1 MIKPIIY
8 PLRIKN
14 GLKRTGGQIMA
25 EKIEI
30 IDRTLQAIQ
39 TELKAPKGQYNKFG
53 NYKYRSCEDILEAV
67 KPILAKYGATIII
80 TDDIEVRGD
89 RYYVRATAVLRVGE
103 KVIGTTQAFARE
115 PEEKRGM
122 DSSQITGTASSYA
135 RKYALNGLLLID
147 DTKDEDSNELH
158 EEKSAKAATSQ
169 KKTNIKTEE
178 EMKATET
185 QTIDS
190 LALTAVMARLA
201 EMSKQLGKTL
211 DEEALCKMVGCE
223 SLDKMTYPQLRVLND
238 NIDKWMGVK
247 K

>member
-1 MIKPIIY
+1 
-8 PLRIKN
+8 
-14 GLKRTGGQIMA
+14 MA

-115 PEEKRGM
+115 PEDKKGM
-122 DSSQITGTASSYA
+122 DTSQITGTASSYA

-147 DTKDEDSNELH
+147 DTKDEDSNELR
-158 EEKSAKAATSQ
+158 EEKAAKAATSQ
-169 KKTNIKTEE
+169 KKIKTEE

-190 LALTAVMARLA
+190 LALTAVKARLA
-201 EMSKQLGKTL
+201 ETSKQLGKTL

-223 SLDKMTYPQLRVLND
+223 SLDKMTYPQLRILND

>member
-1 MIKPIIY
+1 
-8 PLRIKN
+8 
-14 GLKRTGGQIMA
+14 MA

-30 IDRTLQAIQ
+30 TDRTLQAIQ

-67 KPILAKYGATIII
+67 KPILAKHGANLIL
-80 TDDIEVRGD
+80 TDDIDMIGNRF
-89 RYYVRATAVLRVGE
+89 YVRATAVLRLGE
-103 KVIGTTQAFARE
+103 KVIGTSTAFARE
-115 PEEKRGM
+115 PEDKKGM
-122 DSSQITGTASSYA
+122 DASQITGTASSYA

-147 DTKDEDSNELH
+147 DTKDEDSNELR
-158 EEKSAKAATSQ
+158 EEKATKAATSQ
-169 KKTNIKTEE
+169 KKIKTEE

-190 LALTAVMARLA
+190 LALTAVKARLA
-201 EMSKQLGKTL
+201 ETSKQLGRTL
-211 DEEALCKMVGCE
+211 DEEALCKMIGCE
-223 SLDKMTYPQLRVLND
+223 SLDKMTYPQLRILND

>member
-1 MIKPIIY
+1 
-8 PLRIKN
+8 
-14 GLKRTGGQIMA
+14 MA

-169 KKTNIKTEE
+169 KKIKTEE

-185 QTIDS
+185 QTIDA
-190 LALTAVMARLA
+190 LALTAVKARLA
-201 EMSKQLGKTL
+201 ETAKKLGRTL

-223 SLDKMTYPQLRVLND
+223 SLDKMTYPQLRNLND
-238 NIDKWMGVK
+238 NIDKWMEK
-247 K
+247 KNEG

>member
-1 MIKPIIY
+1 
-8 PLRIKN
+8 
-14 GLKRTGGQIMA
+14 MA
-25 EKIEI
+25 EKIEN

-147 DTKDEDSNELH
+147 DTKDEDSNELR
-158 EEKSAKAATSQ
+158 EEKAAKAASQ

-190 LALTAVMARLA
+190 LALTAVKARLA
-201 EMSKQLGKTL
+201 ETSKQLGKTL

-223 SLDKMTYPQLRVLND
+223 SLDKMTYPQLRILND
-238 NIDKWMGVK
+238 NIDKWMGK

>member
-147 DTKDEDSNELH
+147 DTKDEDSNELR
-158 EEKSAKAATSQ
+158 EEKAAKAATSQ
-169 KKTNIKTEE
+169 KKIKTEE

-190 LALTAVMARLA
+190 LALTAVKARLA
-201 EMSKQLGKTL
+201 ETSKQLGKTL

-223 SLDKMTYPQLRVLND
+223 SLDKMTYPQLRVLNE

>member
-1 MIKPIIY
+1 
-8 PLRIKN
+8 
-14 GLKRTGGQIMA
+14 MA

-30 IDRTLQAIQ
+30 IDRTLQVIQ

-67 KPILAKYGATIII
+67 KPILAKHGANLIL
-80 TDDIEVRGD
+80 TDEIEMRGD
-89 RYYVRATAVLRVGE
+89 RFYVRATAVLRVGE
-103 KVIGTTQAFARE
+103 KVIGTSTAFARE
-115 PEEKRGM
+115 PEDKKGM
-122 DSSQITGTASSYA
+122 DASQITGTASSYA

-147 DTKDEDSNELH
+147 DTKDEDSNELR
-158 EEKSAKAATSQ
+158 EEKAARTS
-169 KKTNIKTEE
+169 KKGDVKTEE

-185 QTIDS
+185 QTIDGIA
-190 LALTAVMARLA
+190 LAAVKARLA
-201 EMSKQLGKTL
+201 ETSKQLGKTL

-223 SLDKMTYPQLRVLND
+223 SLDKMTYPQLRNLND

>member
-8 PLRIKN
+8 PLREKI
-14 GLKRTGGQIMA
+14 GLKRIGGQIMA

-147 DTKDEDSNELH
+147 DTKDEDSNELR
-158 EEKSAKAATSQ
+158 EEKAAKAASQ
-169 KKTNIKTEE
+169 KKIKTEE

-190 LALTAVMARLA
+190 LALTAVKARLA
-201 EMSKQLGKTL
+201 KAEEHLGKTL
-211 DEEALCKMVGCE
+211 DEEALCKLVGCE
-223 SLDKMTYPQLRVLND
+223 SLDKMTYPQLRVLNE

>member
-1 MIKPIIY
+1 
-8 PLRIKN
+8 
-14 GLKRTGGQIMA
+14 MA

-89 RYYVRATAVLRVGE
+89 RYYVKATAVLRVGE

-115 PEEKRGM
+115 PEDKKGM

-147 DTKDEDSNELH
+147 DTKDEDSNELR
-158 EEKSAKAATSQ
+158 EEKAAKAATSQ
-169 KKTNIKTEE
+169 KKIKTEE

-185 QTIDS
+185 QTIDA
-190 LALTAVMARLA
+190 LALTAVKARLA
-201 EMSKQLGKTL
+201 ETSKQLGKTL

-223 SLDKMTYPQLRVLND
+223 SLDKMTYPQLRVLNE
-238 NIDKWMGVK
+238 NIDRWMGAK

>member
-1 MIKPIIY
+1 
-8 PLRIKN
+8 
-14 GLKRTGGQIMA
+14 MA

-67 KPILAKYGATIII
+67 KPILAKHGANLIL
-80 TDDIEVRGD
+80 TDDIDMRGD
-89 RYYVRATAVLRVGE
+89 RFYVRATAVLRVGE
-103 KVIGTTQAFARE
+103 KVIGTSTAFARE
-115 PEEKRGM
+115 PEDKRGM
-122 DSSQITGTASSYA
+122 DASQITGTASSYA

-147 DTKDEDSNELH
+147 DTKDEDSNELR
-158 EEKSAKAATSQ
+158 EEKAAKVASQ

-190 LALTAVMARLA
+190 LALTAVKARLA
-201 EMSKQLGKTL
+201 ETSKQLGKTL

-223 SLDKMTYPQLRVLND
+223 SLDKMTYPQLRVLNE
-238 NIDKWMGVK
+238 NIDRWMGAK

>member
-1 MIKPIIY
+1 
-8 PLRIKN
+8 
-14 GLKRTGGQIMA
+14 MA

-122 DSSQITGTASSYA
+122 DTSQITGTASSYA

-147 DTKDEDSNELH
+147 DTKDEDSNELR
-158 EEKSAKAATSQ
+158 EEKAAKAASQ
-169 KKTNIKTEE
+169 KKTGIKTEE

-185 QTIDS
+185 QTIDA
-190 LALTAVMARLA
+190 LALTAVKARLA
-201 EMSKQLGKTL
+201 ETSKQLGKTL

-223 SLDKMTYPQLRVLND
+223 SLDKMTYPQLRILND

>member
-1 MIKPIIY
+1 
-8 PLRIKN
+8 
-14 GLKRTGGQIMA
+14 MA

-147 DTKDEDSNELH
+147 DTKDEDSNELR
-158 EEKSAKAATSQ
+158 EEKAAKAATSQ
-169 KKTNIKTEE
+169 KKIKTEE

-185 QTIDS
+185 QTIDA
-190 LALTAVMARLA
+190 LALTAVKARLA
-201 EMSKQLGKTL
+201 ETSKQLGKTL

-223 SLDKMTYPQLRVLND
+223 SLDKMTYPQLRILND

>member
-8 PLRIKN
+8 PLREKI
-14 GLKRTGGQIMA
+14 GLKRTGGQRMA

-115 PEEKRGM
+115 PEDKKGM
-122 DSSQITGTASSYA
+122 DTSQITGTASSYA

-147 DTKDEDSNELH
+147 DTKDEDSNELR
-158 EEKSAKAATSQ
+158 EEKAAKAASQ

-185 QTIDS
+185 QTIDA
-190 LALTAVMARLA
+190 LALTAVKARLA
-201 EMSKQLGKTL
+201 ETSKQLGKTL

-223 SLDKMTYPQLRVLND
+223 SLDKMTYPQLRVLNE
-238 NIDKWMGVK
+238 NIDRWMGAK

>member
-1 MIKPIIY
+1 
-8 PLRIKN
+8 
-14 GLKRTGGQIMA
+14 MA
-25 EKIEI
+25 EKNEI

-67 KPILAKYGATIII
+67 KPILAKHGATIII

-147 DTKDEDSNELH
+147 DTKDEDSNELR
-158 EEKSAKAATSQ
+158 EEKAAKAATSQ
-169 KKTNIKTEE
+169 KKIKTEE

-190 LALTAVMARLA
+190 LALTAVKARLA
-201 EMSKQLGKTL
+201 ETSKQLGKTL

-223 SLDKMTYPQLRVLND
+223 SLDKMTYSQLRILND

-247 K
+247 R

>member
-1 MIKPIIY
+1 
-8 PLRIKN
+8 
-14 GLKRTGGQIMA
+14 MA

-115 PEEKRGM
+115 PEDKKGM

-147 DTKDEDSNELH
+147 DTKDEDSNELR
-158 EEKSAKAATSQ
+158 EEKAAKAASQ
-169 KKTNIKTEE
+169 KKTGIKTEE

-185 QTIDS
+185 QTIDA
-190 LALTAVMARLA
+190 LALTAVKARLA
-201 EMSKQLGKTL
+201 ETSKQLGRAL
-211 DEEALCKMVGCE
+211 DEEALCKMLGCE
-223 SLDKMTYPQLRVLND
+223 TLDKMTYPQLRILND

>member
-1 MIKPIIY
+1 MTKPIIY
-8 PLRIKN
+8 PLREKI

-147 DTKDEDSNELH
+147 DTKDEDSNELR
-158 EEKSAKAATSQ
+158 EEKAARTS
-169 KKTNIKTEE
+169 KKDNVKTEE

-185 QTIDS
+185 QTIDGIA
-190 LALTAVMARLA
+190 LAAVKARLA
-201 EMSKQLGKTL
+201 ETSKQLGKTL

-223 SLDKMTYPQLRVLND
+223 SLDKMTYPQLRILND
-238 NIDKWMGVK
+238 NIDRWMGAK

>member
-1 MIKPIIY
+1 
-8 PLRIKN
+8 
-14 GLKRTGGQIMA
+14 MA

-147 DTKDEDSNELH
+147 DTKDEDSNELR
-158 EEKSAKAATSQ
+158 EEKAAKAATSS
-169 KKTNIKTEE
+169 KKSGIKTEE
-178 EMKATET
+178 EMKATEM
-185 QTIDS
+185 QTIDA
-190 LALTAVMARLA
+190 LALTAVKARLA
-201 EMSKQLGKTL
+201 ETSKQLGKTL

-223 SLDKMTYPQLRVLND
+223 SLDKMTYPQLRILND

>member
-1 MIKPIIY
+1 
-8 PLRIKN
+8 
-14 GLKRTGGQIMA
+14 MA

-147 DTKDEDSNELH
+147 DTKDEDSNELR
-158 EEKSAKAATSQ
+158 EEKAAKAATSQ
-169 KKTNIKTEE
+169 KKIKTEE

-185 QTIDS
+185 QTIDA
-190 LALTAVMARLA
+190 LALTAVKARLA
-201 EMSKQLGKTL
+201 ETSKQLGKTL

-223 SLDKMTYPQLRVLND
+223 SLDKMTYPQLRVLNE

>member
-14 GLKRTGGQIMA
+14 GSKRTGGQIMA

-115 PEEKRGM
+115 PEEKKGM

-147 DTKDEDSNELH
+147 DTKDEDSNELR
-158 EEKSAKAATSQ
+158 EEKAAKALTSRR
-169 KKTNIKTEE
+169 KIKTEE

-190 LALTAVMARLA
+190 LALTAVKARLA
-201 EMSKQLGKTL
+201 ETSKQLGRSL
-211 DEEALCKMVGCE
+211 DEEALCKMLGCE
-223 SLDKMTYPQLRVLND
+223 SLDKMTYPQLRVLNE

>member
-1 MIKPIIY
+1 
-8 PLRIKN
+8 
-14 GLKRTGGQIMA
+14 MA

-115 PEEKRGM
+115 PEDKKGM
-122 DSSQITGTASSYA
+122 DTSQITGTASSYA

-147 DTKDEDSNELH
+147 DTKDEDSNELR
-158 EEKSAKAATSQ
+158 EEKAAKVASQ

-185 QTIDS
+185 QTIDA
-190 LALTAVMARLA
+190 LALTAVKARLA
-201 EMSKQLGKTL
+201 ETSKQLGKTL

-238 NIDKWMGVK
+238 NIDKWMGAK

>member
-1 MIKPIIY
+1 
-8 PLRIKN
+8 
-14 GLKRTGGQIMA
+14 MA

-147 DTKDEDSNELH
+147 DTKDEDSNELR
-158 EEKSAKAATSQ
+158 EEKAAKAATSQ
-169 KKTNIKTEE
+169 KKIKTEE

-190 LALTAVMARLA
+190 LALTAVKARLA
-201 EMSKQLGKTL
+201 ETSKQLGKTL

-223 SLDKMTYPQLRVLND
+223 SLDKMTYPQLRVLNE

>member
-115 PEEKRGM
+115 PEDKKGM
-122 DSSQITGTASSYA
+122 DTSQITGTASSYA

-147 DTKDEDSNELH
+147 DTKDEDSNELR
-158 EEKSAKAATSQ
+158 EEKAAKAATSQ
-169 KKTNIKTEE
+169 KKIKTEE

-190 LALTAVMARLA
+190 LALTAVKARLA
-201 EMSKQLGKTL
+201 ETSKQLGKTL

-223 SLDKMTYPQLRVLND
+223 SLDKMTYPQLRILND